1 MYRQDSGRR
10 LKVVETS
17 VTPSTISFVP
27 SVQSARPNECGMSDP
42 LGERI
47 KCQADFVK
55 ESL

>member
-1 MYRQDSGRR
+1 

-27 SVQSARPNECGMSDP
+27 TVQSARPNECGMSDP

-47 KCQADFVK
+47 KCQAGFVM